1 MEGRGA
7 GEAAPLRAVTAR
19 VCSLADRLGV
29 SRAEAFDVARLS
41 AASGVPEGVVKALLN
56 GRPGGERDV
65 QTRFLQRLDLLR
77 RTRLRPDGRRY
88 TQREIADGAG
98 MSRQQAGALL
108 NGDRRPTMEH
118 CDALQRFFGVHA
130 GFLTAEDPEALVGA
144 LQRTER
150 ELLRRLAEAP
160 GREGPGHEAWGREG
174 AVPPGAGFTGAG
186 HEGPGLEGPGLEGPG
201 LEGAARDRA
210 DRAAAEGGRAHGT
223 EDALERLLR
232 DHGVRGIAWRAA
244 QLPTDQHRDK
254 VAEWL
259 DMLLESVRRPGP

>member
-1 MEGRGA
+1 MAGDRENRGA
-7 GEAAPLRAVTAR
+7 GQAAPLRAVAAR
-19 VCSLADRLGV
+19 VSSLADRLGV
-29 SRAEAFDVARLS
+29 PREEVFDVSRLS

-130 GFLTAEDPEALVGA
+130 GFLTAEDPEALTGA

-150 ELLRRLAEAP
+150 ELLRRLADREARLP
-160 GREGPGHEAWGREG
+160 
-174 AVPPGAGFTGAG
+174 AVPGPAVPAERSQEAGTDVA
-186 HEGPGLEGPGLEGPG
+186 
-201 LEGAARDRA
+201 
-210 DRAAAEGGRAHGT
+210 

-259 DMLLESVRRPGP
+259 DMLLESVRRPGT